1 MSGNPMRL
9 RDSLAV
15 PYRLE
20 AETVETTSGAWFTR
34 VCYLDL
40 PGCRA
45 EAPAVEEALQRLER
59 LRIETIVAMV
69 RAGKTP
75 PVPRPP
81 LRDCDPVWV
90 AQEAGLPDD
99 IIALIAHDAAA
110 AIDAPEQRER

>member
-9 RDSLAV
+9 RDYLAV
-15 PYRLE
+15 PYMLE
-20 AETVETTSGAWFTR
+20 AETVETTSGAWLTR

-45 EAPAVEEALQRLER
+45 EAPVVEEALQRLER

-69 RAGKTP
+69 GAGKTP

-90 AQEAGLPDD
+90 AQQAGVPAD
-99 IIALIAHDAAA
+99 IVALIAHDAPAA
-110 AIDAPEQRER
+110 TDSPKQRER

>member
-1 MSGNPMRL
+1 MRGNPMRL
-9 RDSLAV
+9 SDYLAV

-20 AETVETTSGAWFTR
+20 AETVETPSGAWLTR

-40 PGCRA
+40 PGCRT
-45 EAPAVEEALQRLER
+45 EAPVVEEALQRLER

-69 RAGKTP
+69 RAGKYP

-90 AQEAGLPDD
+90 AQQAGLADEVV
-99 IIALIAHDAAA
+99 ALIARDGPAAT
-110 AIDAPEQRER
+110 DAPKQRER

>member
-9 RDSLAV
+9 RDYLAV
-15 PYRLE
+15 PYMLE
-20 AETVETTSGAWFTR
+20 AETVETTSGAWLTR
-34 VCYLDL
+34 VSYLDL

-45 EAPAVEEALQRLER
+45 EAPVVEEALQRLER

-81 LRDCDPVWV
+81 LRDCDPVWA
-90 AQEAGLPDD
+90 AQQAGLPDD
-99 IIALIAHDAAA
+99 IVTLIAR
-110 AIDAPEQRER
+110 DAPAATDAPKQRER

>member
-1 MSGNPMRL
+1 MRGNPMRL
-9 RDSLAV
+9 RDYLAV

-20 AETVETTSGAWFTR
+20 AETVETPSGAWLTR

-45 EAPAVEEALQRLER
+45 EAPVVEEALHRLER

-90 AQEAGLPDD
+90 AQQAGLPDD
-99 IIALIAHDAAA
+99 IVALIARDAAT
-110 AIDAPEQRER
+110 DAPKQRER